1 MLMNSN
7 NMLCWKTIGICNR
20 VSSLCEYAKLNIS
33 NGQKLKATKVLN
45 LHFWSKN
52 IFMKKTIG
60 VLKKSMKNLVF
71 GKFGQI

>member
-33 NGQKLKATKVLN
+33 NGQKLEATK
-45 LHFWSKN
+45 FKIC
-52 IFMKKTIG
+52 IFG
-60 VLKKSMKNLVF
+60 VRTFLWRKQLVF
-71 GKFGQI
+71 LKSQWKT

>member
-1 MLMNSN
+1 
-7 NMLCWKTIGICNR
+7 
-20 VSSLCEYAKLNIS
+20 
-33 NGQKLKATKVLN
+33 